1 MSSGNANDNFKIS
14 EVIGSLRY
22 GRWDK
27 QSVWLNASLVAGGAF
42 MLLVGGLMSPLLYVN
57 ELLIVS
63 QFIVMLAILA
73 PLGLFFIIYFGICFM
88 KMKKGKALLRR
99 CMEDGDLH
107 RSRAD
112 VIVTTESSYI
122 GRSRSPA
129 IITLRFKVNGKKY
142 EKRNLNN
149 ISYAEKYYCI
159 DILYSANY
167 DEVFLLKMS

>member
-14 EVIGSLRY
+14 EVIGSLQY

-27 QSVWLNASLVAGGAF
+27 QSVWLNVSLVAGGAF

-57 ELLIVS
+57 QIMNMPEFILTLIV
-63 QFIVMLAILA
+63 LA
-73 PLGLFFIIYFGICFM
+73 PTGLFFIIYFGMCFM
-88 KMKKGKALLRR
+88 KMKKGKALLLR
-99 CMEDGDLH
+99 CLEDEDLH

-112 VIVTTESSYI
+112 VIVTTDSS
-122 GRSRSPA
+122 SRRTA

-167 DEVFLLKMS
+167 DEVFLLKMN

>member
-1 MSSGNANDNFKIS
+1 MSSVKANENLKIS

-27 QSVWLNASLVAGGAF
+27 QSVWLIASLVAGGAF

-57 ELLIVS
+57 QIMNMPEFILTLIV
-63 QFIVMLAILA
+63 LA
-73 PLGLFFIIYFGICFM
+73 PTGLFFIIYFSICFM

-107 RSRAD
+107 RSRAE
-112 VIVTTESSYI
+112 VIVTTES
-122 GRSRSPA
+122 RSRSPA

-159 DILYSANY
+159 DILYSSTY